1 MIVIKNVAYI
11 NFIKAFWPVIC
22 LHSYLYFSLI
32 TVQIKWLL
40 CLNHIHIFS
49 NFSFFLQNSDICILT
64 RPHYIF
70 HSSSRPLQKLYL
82 KWDSKVLLPVS
93 APPQKRKKNIVC
105 ILFCVLII
113 KEVLDT
119 EVIHCSRKES
129 ILSGLRCAKNV
140 QLIGVQVLH
149 YLPNAIFT
157 GPVPTEVFLLVFF
170 LFKLSPNIWW
180 QKI

>member
-11 NFIKAFWPVIC
+11 NFIKAFRPVIC

-93 APPQKRKKNIVC
+93 APPPQKKTKQNKKQCVCSVLCSDNKRGAGHWADTLFQKREHTRRTKMC
-105 ILFCVLII
+105 
-113 KEVLDT
+113 KECPADRGSST
-119 EVIHCSRKES
+119 S
-129 ILSGLRCAKNV
+129 
-140 QLIGVQVLH
+140 
-149 YLPNAIFT
+149 LP
-157 GPVPTEVFLLVFF
+157 P
-170 LFKLSPNIWW
+170 
-180 QKI
+180 